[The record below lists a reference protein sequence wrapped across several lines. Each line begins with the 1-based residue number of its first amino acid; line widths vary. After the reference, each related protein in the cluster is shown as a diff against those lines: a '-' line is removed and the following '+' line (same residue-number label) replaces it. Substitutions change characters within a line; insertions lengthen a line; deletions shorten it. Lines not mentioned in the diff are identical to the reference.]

1 MAGIQWMQ
9 CQYLA
14 KGVGVRATCLF
25 LTLTLQTLIISHI
38 SLLFYDLF
46 LTQKT
51 HFNFCHFHQ
60 NFQTVNKFF

>member
-38 SLLFYDLF
+38 
-46 LTQKT
+46 K
-51 HFNFCHFHQ
+51 
-60 NFQTVNKFF
+60 NKFKQAKLRFSMTSRVNMFF